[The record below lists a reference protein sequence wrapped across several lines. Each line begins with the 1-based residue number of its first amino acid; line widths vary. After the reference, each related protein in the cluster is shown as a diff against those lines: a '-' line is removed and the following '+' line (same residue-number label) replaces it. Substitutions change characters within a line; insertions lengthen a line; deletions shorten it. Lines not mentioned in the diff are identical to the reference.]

1 MCYRVGMS
9 DAPVKVDQFGARMSG
24 VTTGTQESIDL
35 TTLSRR
41 WIRVWADQDF
51 YYFMA
56 PGSSVSTYAMDTTAA
71 DKALGSLIPFEC
83 ASGASGQPI
92 LVDPKFP
99 WLHVKA
105 KTATAQIQI
114 KTTSDAQSSQ

>member
-1 MCYRVGMS
+1 MS
-9 DAPVKVDQFGARMSG
+9 DAPVKIDQLGARMAA

-35 TTLSRR
+35 TTLGRR
-41 WIRVWADQDF
+41 WIKVWADQDF

-56 PGSSVSTYAMDTTAA
+56 PGSSVVTYAMDTAAA

-83 ASGASGQPI
+83 ASGAAGQPV
-92 LVDPKFP
+92 LVDPKYP

-114 KTTSDAQSSQ
+114 KTTSDAQSDE

>member
-1 MCYRVGMS
+1 MS
-9 DAPVKVDQFGARMSG
+9 DAPVKVDQLGARMSA
-24 VTTGTQESIDL
+24 VTTATQESIDL

-41 WIRVWADQDF
+41 WIRIWADQDF

-56 PGSSVSTYAMDTTAA
+56 PGASVVTYAMDTTAA

-83 ASGASGQPI
+83 GSGAIGQPI
-92 LVDPKFP
+92 LVDPKYP
-99 WLHVKA
+99 YLHVKA

-114 KTTSDAQSSQ
+114 KTTSDVLSSQ